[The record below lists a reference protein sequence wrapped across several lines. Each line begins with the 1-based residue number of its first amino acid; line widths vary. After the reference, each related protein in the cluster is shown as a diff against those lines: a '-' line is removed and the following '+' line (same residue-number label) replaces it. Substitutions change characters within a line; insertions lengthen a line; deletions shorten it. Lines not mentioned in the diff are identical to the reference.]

1 MKLSKV
7 ALIGLLFVAARV
19 HSQDDAVPA
28 SDDSPVVT
36 YDNIENKQTTD
47 LQSDDTTNSLEST
60 QTQGQIAADA
70 ASDAGA
76 SDAQAA
82 QIQNAI
88 DNEGS

>member
-7 ALIGLLFVAARV
+7 ALIGLLFVVAKVHAQDAA
-19 HSQDDAVPA
+19 PA
-28 SDDSPVVT
+28 SDDSPIVT
-36 YDNIENKQTTD
+36 YSDSYEDGSKISDSTTSFDN
-47 LQSDDTTNSLEST
+47 SPSLGEV
-60 QTQGQIAADA
+60 AADA